1 VSETENPAKMRCAES
16 NPSPE
21 GISGP
26 SQVVH
31 MGFQPF
37 PVLEKAA
44 KRQGDLPM
52 LIAFRTGRKQAG
64 ISQNIASVFNK
75 LRLAVKRMI

>member
-1 VSETENPAKMRCAES
+1 
-16 NPSPE
+16 
-21 GISGP
+21 
-26 SQVVH
+26 

-52 LIAFRTGRKQAG
+52 LIALRTGRKRAG
-64 ISQNIASVFNK
+64 ISQNIASVLNK
-75 LRLAVKRMI
+75 FRLAVERMI